1 MVPGETQ
8 VSNIYFINCKV
19 SIKQIIE
26 RFKKKTNLS
35 RADIIIPIL
44 FPLLQRSS
52 YMSSTKNQEEVEEM
66 NAPSEAPELVEE
78 SKEEPEFLRNLC
90 ILPPRQKNSPVTKE
104 RLAKDAILLPPIS
117 PSEPISAIRGAIA
130 EIRGLAHIT
139 NYRLV
144 LEDLEENLLSMI
156 VSEHKKRSN
165 VEGKAVSG
173 GDVKVPFVDEN
184 SNGTETK
191 KNNKKKKVKSA
202 VSMSDIVSPYTCD
215 QGSVEI
221 PSIVMSDECEDVVLN
236 EYELLSSMVDS
247 GELRSNM
254 GFRMV
259 LERYNEGTLKD
270 HVQRTRVLL
279 DGNIPYVLGLV
290 GANETEQEAVEEIPS
305 TEAKEQGQTTADD
318 AKDSVSTFCDSLK
331 LQIFFFLP
339 IL

>member
-1 MVPGETQ
+1 
-8 VSNIYFINCKV
+8 
-19 SIKQIIE
+19 
-26 RFKKKTNLS
+26 
-35 RADIIIPIL
+35 
-44 FPLLQRSS
+44 
-52 YMSSTKNQEEVEEM
+52 MSSTKNQEEVEEM